1 MQRRIKVLEDQTA
14 LAREAAVEFTDV
26 ALNAVAE
33 RGVFA
38 VALSGGSTPKV
49 MYSLLADDVEFSS
62 RLPWDRMHFFWGDE
76 RYVPLDSPES
86 NFRMVHEALLSKVPV
101 PVENVHRVKTE
112 LGPAADVAEDYQR
125 VLEAFFAKERNGI
138 PRFDLVLLGMGPDG
152 HTASLFPGTSALAE
166 TERLV
171 VANWVEKFQ
180 TYRITITLPVINN
193 AAHVMF
199 IVGGPDKAEMLS
211 KVIGNQAESTA
222 FPSQLVQP
230 HDGELIWLVDRD
242 AAKLLIDGQQ
252 P

>member
-14 LAREAAVEFTDV
+14 LAREAAVEFTDL
-26 ALNAVAE
+26 ALKAVAE

-62 RLPWDRMHFFWGDE
+62 RLSWDRMHFFWGDE
-76 RYVPLDSPES
+76 RYVPSDNPES

-112 LGPAADVAEDYQR
+112 LGAAADVAEDYQR
-125 VLEAFFAKERNGI
+125 VLEAYFGKKENGI

-152 HTASLFPGTSALAE
+152 HTASLFPGTTALAE

-199 IVGGPDKAEMLS
+199 IVGGPDKAEMLR
-211 KVIGNQAESTA
+211 KVIGNQSESTA

-242 AAKLLIDGQQ
+242 AAKLLIDSQ
-252 P
+252 